1 MTGADDS
8 KEFSILCF
16 TSYGHR
22 QHHHQQQQ
30 QQQQPQQQHIMNKR
44 TSTTTIWKLNPIKRF
59 TWTNIYVSIPSIS
72 FRVCS
77 CSNIGGIM
85 PRQILLRWHLLPARK
100 VLRLVTKSNQL
111 LNDAYLQR
119 LLTHFIT
126 HHNHLHHLHHHHLH
140 HLYHHHHQHIQFTI
154 TITTF

>member
-30 QQQQPQQQHIMNKR
+30 QPQQQHIMNKR
-44 TSTTTIWKLNPIKRF
+44 TSTTTIWKLIPIKRF
-59 TWTNIYVSIPSIS
+59 TWKNIYVSIPSIS

-111 LNDAYLQR
+111 LNDAYLQQ

-126 HHNHLHHLHHHHLH
+126 HHNHLHHHHHHHHH